1 MKILARHLT
10 IDMYK
15 CQTACFDEPKKL
27 IDQMQNLLSESQLE
41 VLSAT
46 NQIMPDGHV
55 AIMILFKEGHMTIH
69 AFPELLYI
77 SADAFLCDYNADP
90 EKLFGTFRKLF
101 KPEKT
106 KTTVLRRG
114 DFGAVADMKPK
125 SKTQVAPLR
134 KIHNAGSKV
143 IRALNPKKD
152 KGE

>member
-55 AIMILFKEGHMTIH
+55 AIMILFKEGHMTFH
-69 AFPELLYI
+69 ASSVTTTQIQKSSLVLSASSLSLKRPRLLCCAVVI
-77 SADAFLCDYNADP
+77 L
-90 EKLFGTFRKLF
+90 
-101 KPEKT
+101 
-106 KTTVLRRG
+106 VLW
-114 DFGAVADMKPK
+114 
-125 SKTQVAPLR
+125 Q
-134 KIHNAGSKV
+134 I
-143 IRALNPKKD
+143 
-152 KGE
+152 

>member
-55 AIMILFKEGHMTIH
+55 AIMILFKEGHMTFH
-69 AFPELLYI
+69 AFPELRYV
-77 SADAFLCDYNADP
+77 SADTFLCQQTAAP
-90 EKLFGTFRKLF
+90 ELLFNSFRRYF

-106 KTTVLRRG
+106 KTTLLRRG
-114 DFGAVADMKPK
+114 DFGEVKDMKPK
-125 SKTQVAPLR
+125 YQTRMAPVR
-134 KIHNAGSKV
+134 KIRNAGSKV
-143 IRALNPKKD
+143 IHTLTRKSN
-152 KGE
+152 